1 MKNVAKIIK
10 ARGGLRALAGFPAG
24 TGKAIRVE
32 AEGFMDLHIEC
43 IGESPHGE
51 GMVLV
56 SVAHYGEQNGDLM
69 RDPDVVFDVNTS
81 DDPLIGWEFGNWR
94 PVSFRNDYAGLFQ
107 EALFVEDGRVMVRP
121 GLVKELRAFARTW
134 DRNIKAQGFVE
145 AAGFAESHA

>member
-10 ARGGLRALAGFPAG
+10 ARGGLRALAGFPVG

-32 AEGFMDLHIEC
+32 SEGFMDLHIEC

-69 RDPDVVFDVNTS
+69 RGEGSGSRRQGSNAGADQGIASPTTRPWNTCSLTFPRMLRTSCFKLLVFGS
-81 DDPLIGWEFGNWR
+81 IP
-94 PVSFRNDYAGLFQ
+94 
-107 EALFVEDGRVMVRP
+107 
-121 GLVKELRAFARTW
+121 
-134 DRNIKAQGFVE
+134 
-145 AAGFAESHA
+145 AAIAAN